1 MKEGVLYFDK
11 PTGRYDVAF
20 HDGSYYGG
28 LHCGN
33 TFEILD
39 NGAWTPTRIEHS
51 RGWYLAGHSNLQL
64 DGLKVRM

>member
-1 MKEGVLYFDK
+1 MKEGVLYYDK
-11 PTGRYDVAF
+11 SNGRYDVAF

-33 TFEILD
+33 TFEILVND
-39 NGAWTPTRIEHS
+39 AWKPTRIEHGS
-51 RGWYLAGHSNLQL
+51 GWYLVGHSHYRL